1 MGAALK
7 RQVSVFTPRNHV
19 LRPQVVSSRYL
30 ASFPG
35 HEKIPGFRLPGK
47 DPRSSR
53 FVPPPKSPG
62 TFPHQCCTAA
72 ESGRYGTD
80 GGGPCSRARARGIC
94 GAREGRDLVTEL
106 QRVNSQKVLIEAL
119 ERELASIREQKAKLS
134 QREAAI
140 VKTLSTYTGTGQAVI
155 RATREMNT
163 VDMARTVIRNAGRP
177 MKSKGRPR

>member
-47 DPRSSR
+47 DPPVLPAL
-53 FVPPPKSPG
+53 FHPEEPG
-62 TFPHQCCTAA
+62 DIPASVLHRCGVRTIRD
-72 ESGRYGTD
+72 GRRWSLLPRPRAGYMWCAGRK
-80 GGGPCSRARARGIC
+80 GPSHRG
-94 GAREGRDLVTEL
+94 
-106 QRVNSQKVLIEAL
+106 VNTQKTLIDAL
-119 ERELASIREQKAKLS
+119 ENELVSIREQKAKLS